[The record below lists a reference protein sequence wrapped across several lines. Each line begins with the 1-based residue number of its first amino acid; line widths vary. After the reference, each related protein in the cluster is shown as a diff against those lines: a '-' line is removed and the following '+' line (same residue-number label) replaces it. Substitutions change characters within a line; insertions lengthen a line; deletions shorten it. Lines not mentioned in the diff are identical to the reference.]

1 MPETGVT
8 SADGRA
14 MKLSSI
20 PQIYRHLGRWYE
32 ILSVLS
38 KYGLSAWIGRLGPDF
53 AKDLLKARGG
63 VAIARHPW
71 ETRLRLAL
79 AELGPT
85 FIKLGQILSTRPD
98 LVGVR
103 LAEEFQQLQEH
114 VHADPPQVVRKMV
127 ESELG
132 QTIEELFAEF
142 DLEAMASASI
152 GQAHVARLHTGEE
165 VVVKVLHA
173 DIEKKVAVDMDIL
186 AGLAVMA
193 DMIPEFH
200 NYRPSAIV
208 AEFQR
213 AMRRELDFGRE
224 ERNIQQFAHDFRDD
238 PTVHIPATYPK
249 LSARRVL
256 TMERLIGIKLS
267 EPARLAAAGIDTAEV
282 ARRGAAICLKMIFEH
297 GFYHADPHRANLMVM
312 DGCTI
317 GLLDFGMV
325 GRIDERMHEDISEM
339 VVALSNLDAEH
350 TTAMIL
356 RMGKTPAN
364 PDRSALALD
373 VADFLSYYASQ
384 SLDRLDL
391 SGALNE
397 MMEQIRRYHIMLPA
411 RIVMLLK
418 ALVTLEGTARTISP
432 RFSLIEMIQPYRRKL
447 ILRRFSPK
455 RQLRKLHRL
464 YSELEHLVDILPQGI
479 ADILEQ
485 MQSGR
490 FDIHL
495 DHRGLE
501 PSVNRLVLG
510 MLASAFILTGALL
523 LSRQP
528 EKLIGGLS
536 SVGWAAL
543 IIGVGM
549 GLRLW
554 LAINKSGHLDRRKK
568 D

>member
-1 MPETGVT
+1 
-8 SADGRA
+8 
-14 MKLSSI
+14 MKLNSI

-32 ILSVLS
+32 IVAVLS
-38 KYGLSAWIGRLGPDF
+38 KYELAAWIGRLGPDF

-103 LAEEFQQLQEH
+103 LAEEFQQLQEK
-114 VHADPPQVVRKMV
+114 VHADPPEAVRKLV
-127 ESELG
+127 EAELG
-132 QTIEELFAEF
+132 RTIEELFAEF
-142 DLEAMASASI
+142 EPEAMASASI
-152 GQAHVARLHTGEE
+152 GQVHRARLHSGEA

-186 AGLAVMA
+186 AGLAAMA
-193 DMIPEFH
+193 EMVPEFH

-224 ERNIQQFAHDFRDD
+224 ERNIQQFARDFRDD
-238 PTVHIPATYPK
+238 PTVRIPATYPE
-249 LSARRVL
+249 LSTRRVL
-256 TMERLIGIKLS
+256 TMEELVGIKLS
-267 EPARLAAAGIDTAEV
+267 EPARLAAAGIDTDEV
-282 ARRGAAICLKMIFEH
+282 ARRGAAICLKMIFDH
-297 GFYHADPHRANLMVM
+297 GFYHADPHPANLMVM
-312 DGCTI
+312 EGCTI

-325 GRIDERMHEDISEM
+325 GRIDERLHKDVSEM
-339 VVALSNLDAEH
+339 LVALSGLDAEH

-356 RMGKTPAN
+356 RLGKTPSDL
-364 PDRSALALD
+364 DRSALALD

-384 SLDRLDL
+384 PLEKLDL
-391 SGALNE
+391 SGALKE
-397 MMEQIRRYHIMLPA
+397 MLEQIRRYHIMLPA

-418 ALVTLEGTARTISP
+418 ALITLEGTARTVSP
-432 RFSLIEMIQPYRRKL
+432 KFNLIEMIRPYRRKL
-447 ILRRFSPK
+447 MLRRFSPK
-455 RQLRKLHRL
+455 RQLRKLRRL
-464 YSELEHLVDILPQGI
+464 YSELEHLVDVLPQGI
-479 ADILEQ
+479 ADILQQ
-485 MQSGR
+485 MQSGK

-510 MLASAFILTGALL
+510 MLASAFLVTAALL
-523 LSRQP
+523 LSRQVGW
-528 EKLIGGLS
+528 LILGGLS
-536 SVGWAAL
+536 SLGLLAGV
-543 IIGVGM
+543 IGVAM
-549 GLRLW
+549 AFRLW
-554 LAINKSGHLDRRKK
+554 LAISKSGHLDQKKK

>member
-1 MPETGVT
+1 
-8 SADGRA
+8 
-14 MKLSSI
+14 MKLNAI
-20 PQIYRHLGRWYE
+20 PQIYRHVGRWYE

-38 KYGLSAWIGRLGPDF
+38 KYEVAAWIGRLGPDF
-53 AKDLLKARGG
+53 TKDLLKARGG
-63 VAIARHPW
+63 AAIARHPW
-71 ETRLRLAL
+71 ETRLRLAM

-103 LAEEFQQLQEH
+103 LAEEFQQLQEN
-114 VHADPPQVVRKMV
+114 VHADPPDTVRKLV

-132 QTIEELFAEF
+132 QTIEKLFAEF
-142 DLEAMASASI
+142 EPEAMASASI
-152 GQAHVARLHTGEE
+152 GQVHRARLHSGEA

-186 AGLAVMA
+186 AGLAAMA
-193 DMIPEFH
+193 EMVPEFH

-224 ERNIQQFAHDFRDD
+224 ERNIQQFARDFRDD
-238 PTVHIPATYPK
+238 PTVHIPATYPS

-267 EPARLAAAGIDTAEV
+267 EPAKLAEAGIDTDEV
-282 ARRGAAICLKMIFEH
+282 ARRGAAICLKMIFDH
-297 GFYHADPHRANLMVM
+297 GFYHADPHPANLMVM

-325 GRIDERMHEDISEM
+325 GRIDERLHEDVSEM
-339 VVALSNLDAEH
+339 LIALSSLDAEH

-356 RMGKTPAN
+356 RLGKTPSDL
-364 PDRSALALD
+364 DRSALSLD

-384 SLDRLDL
+384 SLEKFDL

-397 MMEQIRRYHIMLPA
+397 MMEQIRRYRIMLPA

-418 ALVTLEGTARTISP
+418 ALVTLEGTARMISP
-432 RFSLIEMIQPYRRKL
+432 KFSLVEMIRPYRRKL
-447 ILRRFSPK
+447 ILRRFSPQ
-455 RQLRKLHRL
+455 RQLRKLRRL

-479 ADILEQ
+479 ADIIEQ

-490 FDIHL
+490 FDIPL

-510 MLASAFILTGALL
+510 MLSSAFVVAASLL
-523 LSRQP
+523 LSRQVP
-528 EKLIGGLS
+528 PLIWGVSSFGL
-536 SVGWAAL
+536 AAAV
-543 IIGVGM
+543 IAA
-549 GLRLW
+549 GLTFRLW
-554 LAINKSGHLDRRKK
+554 LAINKSGHLDRKKK

>member
-1 MPETGVT
+1 
-8 SADGRA
+8 
-14 MKLSSI
+14 MKLNAI

-38 KYGLSAWIGRLGPDF
+38 KYELAAWIGRLGPDF
-53 AKDLLKARGG
+53 TKDLLKARGG
-63 VAIARHPW
+63 TSIARHAW

-98 LVGVR
+98 LVGVK
-103 LAEEFQQLQEH
+103 LAEEFRQLQEN
-114 VHADPPQVVRKMV
+114 VHADPPPVARKLI

-132 QTIEELFAEF
+132 KTIEQLFAEF
-142 DLEAMASASI
+142 EPEAMASASI
-152 GQAHVARLHTGEE
+152 GQVHRARLHSGEQ
-165 VVVKVLHA
+165 VVVKVLHS
-173 DIEKKVAVDMDIL
+173 DIEKKVSIDMDIL

-224 ERNIQQFAHDFRDD
+224 ERNIQQFSHDFRND
-238 PTVHIPATYPK
+238 PTVHIPRTYPN
-249 LSARRVL
+249 LSSRRVL
-256 TMERLIGIKLS
+256 TMERLVGIKLS
-267 EPARLAAAGIDTAEV
+267 EPERLAAAGIDADEV
-282 ARRGAAICLKMIFEH
+282 ARRGAAICLKMIFDH
-297 GFYHADPHRANLMVM
+297 GFYHADPHPANLMVLE
-312 DGCTI
+312 GCTI

-325 GRIDERMHEDISEM
+325 GRIDERMHESISEM
-339 VVALSNLDAEH
+339 LVSLSELDAER

-356 RMGKTPAN
+356 RLGKTPADL
-364 PDRSALALD
+364 DRSALNLD

-384 SLDRLDL
+384 SLQKLDL

-397 MMEQIRRYHIMLPA
+397 MMEQIRRYRIALPA
-411 RIVMLLK
+411 RVIMLLK
-418 ALVTLEGTARTISP
+418 TLITLEGTARAVSP
-432 RFSLIEMIQPYRRKL
+432 TFSLVEMLQPYRRKL
-447 ILRRFSPK
+447 FLRRWSP
-455 RQLRKLHRL
+455 RRRLRKLHRL

-479 ADILEQ
+479 ADILDQ
-485 MQSGR
+485 MQNGR

-510 MLASAFILTGALL
+510 MLSSALFVGASLL
-523 LSRQP
+523 LSRQVP
-528 EKLIGGLS
+528 PLMYGVSSPGLAAAVVSIGLGF
-536 SVGWAAL
+536 
-543 IIGVGM
+543 
-549 GLRLW
+549 RLW
-554 LAINKSGHLDRRKK
+554 LAINKSGHLDRKK
-568 D
+568 RD